1 MASRNMKKCV
11 KSFATV
17 AALMLLPTSV
27 CLEWFFT
34 NQEKKS
40 PKTTVKWLFFT
51 VFCYSKALIH

>member
-1 MASRNMKKCV
+1 MKKCV

-34 NQEKKS
+34 NQEKKLS
-40 PKTTVKWLFFT
+40 KTTVKWLFFT
-51 VFCYSKALIH
+51 VLLF